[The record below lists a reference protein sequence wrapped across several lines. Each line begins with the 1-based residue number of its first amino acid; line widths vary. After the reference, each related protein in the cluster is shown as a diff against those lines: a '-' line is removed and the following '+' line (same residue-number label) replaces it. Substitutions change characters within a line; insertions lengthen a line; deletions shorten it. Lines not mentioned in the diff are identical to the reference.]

1 MFFPSVVLITLLA
14 AAPPASTAA
23 DSAPP
28 PAQPGSPVTNPPS
41 NEGSKPAAA
50 PAPAAAAEPSAADLA
65 AIERSLTSDAA
76 TAAANATPPARAG
89 ETAASAPTA
98 GPVSTVN
105 PDLAVIL
112 DTALAAF
119 SKDNPRQ
126 AGDHDPA
133 KNGFT
138 IQQLELALSKAV
150 DPYFRFDGFVVFS
163 HEGVE
168 VEEAYAT
175 AVALPGSLQLR
186 AGQFL
191 TRFGRQNPTH
201 PHAWDFVDQP
211 FVFSQM
217 FGGEGNRGAGAE
229 ISWLTP
235 LPWYVELIGSVTD
248 AAGEGTARSFWG
260 ATDGGVKR
268 ALDLQRTFALRQ
280 FFPLSDDLSLLW
292 GLSQASGPNPTGY
305 HNRSDLFGT
314 DLYLKYRPLRAGSTT
329 VVSLQAEAI
338 ARRRE
343 LPGDTLRDIGGYAQL
358 FYRFAQRWAVAA
370 RGEYGSP
377 IWNQDGNVTADYLEP
392 LWLGHRHR
400 ETLALT
406 FWPTEFSR
414 LRLQGSRDATSGG
427 DPTVWATMLALEVL
441 AGAHGAHAF

>member
-1 MFFPSVVLITLLA
+1 MLVPSLVLTTLLA
-14 AAPPASTAA
+14 AAPPATPDST
-23 DSAPP
+23 APP
-28 PAQPGSPVTNPPS
+28 PAPLPSDAASPPS
-41 NEGSKPAAA
+41 EA
-50 PAPAAAAEPSAADLA
+50 SAADLA
-65 AIERSLTSDAA
+65 AIERSLANDAA
-76 TAAANATPPARAG
+76 AQAGTSPAGATPPS
-89 ETAASAPTA
+89 TPTVA
-98 GPVSTVN
+98 TTGAPVSSLN

-112 DTALAAF
+112 DAALAAF
-119 SKDNPRQ
+119 SQEKPRQ

-163 HEGVE
+163 SEGVE

-211 FVFSQM
+211 FVLSQM
-217 FGGEGNRGAGAE
+217 FGGEGNRGAGVE

-235 LPWYVELIGSVTD
+235 LPWYVELLGSATD

-260 ATDGGVKR
+260 AQDGGVKR
-268 ALDLQRTFALRQ
+268 PFDLQLTAALRQ

-292 GLSQASGPNPTGY
+292 GLSSAFGPNPTGY
-305 HNRSDLFGT
+305 HNRTDLFGT
-314 DLYLKYRPLRAGSTT
+314 DLYLKYRPLSEGSHT
-329 VVSLQAEAI
+329 VVALQAEAI

-343 LPGDTLRDIGGYAQL
+343 IPSDTLKDVGGYAQL
-358 FYRFAQRWAVAA
+358 LYRFAQRWAISA

-377 IWNQDGNVTADYLEP
+377 IWDHDGHVATDYLEP
-392 LWLGHRHR
+392 LWEGHRHR
-400 ETLALT
+400 ESVALT

-427 DPTVWATMLALEVL
+427 DPTIWATMLALEVL